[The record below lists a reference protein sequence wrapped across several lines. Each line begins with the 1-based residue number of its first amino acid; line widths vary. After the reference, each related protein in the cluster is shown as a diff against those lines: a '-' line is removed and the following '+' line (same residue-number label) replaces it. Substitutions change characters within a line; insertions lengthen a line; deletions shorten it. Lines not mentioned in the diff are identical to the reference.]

1 MRAFRYL
8 SLIACLFVLNGF
20 ALSQNNFI
28 LRPAATAN
36 VNTIA
41 QHYGLTVVEPLDS
54 QDSVYLVTAPPSQSV
69 QQIETEVGSD
79 SEVTDIEPDQDVDV
93 PELNQSTAAI
103 LDSLPAPTS
112 VQYYGSSVLGAYLSQ
127 QAVSL
132 VNLTDTQNS
141 YQATG
146 DGIVAIIDTGVDP
159 THPALQNALMAG
171 YDFVHNQPG
180 SASEWVDLTP
190 DNVTAL
196 QQSSTNVAAK
206 NTVAFVNQST
216 AAILDQSTAA
226 ILDMPNMPKAFG
238 HGTMVAGIVHLAAPT
253 AIIMPLKAFKGDG
266 TANLSDILRAIYY
279 ATDHGANVINMSF
292 SLTSPSDELGDAIQY
307 ANVNEVICVASAGN
321 TGTTSVGT
329 PASLPQVMAVASI
342 SNSQQRST
350 FSSYGPAV
358 FIAAPGEGVITT
370 YPGDNYA
377 EATGTSFSAPFVSG
391 AAALGV
397 QMDASSY
404 NDSSQALSHANP
416 LTSGLGNGGLNAYQ
430 AVQSLV
436 EDN

>member
-1 MRAFRYL
+1 MRGFRYL
-8 SLIACLFVLNGF
+8 NGVACLLLLSYP
-20 ALSQNNFI
+20 ALCQNNFI
-28 LRPAATAN
+28 LRPAATVN
-36 VNTIA
+36 VTTIA
-41 QHYGLTVVEPLDS
+41 QRYGLTVDEPLDT
-54 QDSVYLVTAPPSQSV
+54 QNDVYLVTAPASQSV

-79 SEVTDIEPDQDVDV
+79 TDVTDIEPDQDVDV

-103 LDSLPAPTS
+103 LDSLPTPTS

-127 QAVSL
+127 KAVSL
-132 VNLTDTQNS
+132 VNLPNTQNS
-141 YQATG
+141 YQVTG
-146 DGIVAIIDTGVDP
+146 QGIVAIIDTGVDP
-159 THPALQNALMAG
+159 THPVLRDSLMGG
-171 YDFVHNQPG
+171 YDFVHNQAG

-190 DNVTAL
+190 DNVSAL
-196 QQSSTNVAAK
+196 AQSSTNAASK
-206 NTVAFVNQST
+206 NTLAFVNQST

-226 ILDMPNMPKAFG
+226 ILDTKNLPKAFG

-266 TANLSDILRAIYY
+266 TANLSNILRAIYY
-279 ATDHGANVINMSF
+279 ATDHEANVINMSF

-307 ANVNEVICVASAGN
+307 ANNNEVICVASAGN
-321 TGTTSVGT
+321 TGTATVGN
-329 PASLPQVMAVASI
+329 PASLPQVMGVASI

-350 FSSYGPAV
+350 FSNYGPAV
-358 FIAAPGEGVITT
+358 FLAAPGEGIITT
-370 YPGDNYA
+370 YPGNNYA

-416 LTSGLGNGGLNAYQ
+416 LASGLGKGGLNAYQ